1 MKLTAYVLDGHK
13 FEIRPA
19 PVERAWMDATGDRFA
34 YRCLPLAIANAHGW
48 EILCP
53 GSFAAGWNGK
63 ADLSAIGVL
72 GDPGVVPSAVSH
84 FGNGI
89 LTFHIPCLFRSEPG
103 IDLLVQGP
111 INRPKDAIAP
121 LTAIVETDWAP
132 YTFTMNWKF
141 TRAGTPVRFE
151 KGEPIC
157 HIWPLPRGALESVE
171 PEQRPLSDAPDLKQQ
186 YDDWNASRLNFNA
199 KLKEPG
205 SDEQHR
211 KWQKLYHQ
219 GLMQDGSAGDAPGH
233 RTRLRLKPFA
243 AKRGRG
249 GMIVPLVR
257 LPGL

>member
-1 MKLTAYVLDGHK
+1 MKITAYVLDGHE
-13 FEIRPA
+13 FQIQPA
-19 PVERAWMDATGDRFA
+19 PLDRAWMDATGDRFA
-34 YRCLPLAIANAHGW
+34 YRCLPLVIANAHGW

-53 GSFAAGWNGK
+53 GSFSAGWNGK
-63 ADLSAIGVL
+63 PELSAIGVL
-72 GDPGVVPSAVSH
+72 GEPGVVPPAVSH
-84 FGNGI
+84 FGHGI
-89 LTFHIPCLFRSEPG
+89 LTFHIPCLFRTEPG

-141 TRAGTPVRFE
+141 TRPGTPVRFE

-157 HIWPLPRGALESVE
+157 HIWPLARGALESVE
-171 PEQRPLSDAPDLKQQ
+171 TEQRPLSDAPDLKQQ
-186 YDDWNASRLNFNA
+186 CDDWNASRLNFNA

-219 GLMQDGSAGDAPGH
+219 GLMQDGSDADAPGH

-243 AKRGRG
+243 LKRGG
-249 GMIVPLVR
+249 TE
-257 LPGL
+257 